1 MTKRVRTTIHDVAR
15 AAGVSHQTVSN
26 VLNGRGRVGEATRA
40 RVDAA
45 VQALDYRPHA
55 GAASLRT
62 KRSGRLAYPMSANDF
77 GPLNTIMLEF
87 IHALSAAAG
96 ACEHH
101 LVLATGP
108 DDIERLVRSGAVD
121 AVVLA
126 NLAERDPRVSAL
138 AARGIPFACFG
149 RTAADLPQ
157 CWVDVDNRAGTRA
170 ATGHVLA
177 VGHRD
182 VAFLGYTPQG
192 GWDEQREAGYRDA
205 MTAALLPARLCR
217 ADLDPADARRAVDEL
232 LGGPTAPTAVVAGSD
247 VLASELYA
255 GAARHGRTIGV
266 DLAVTG
272 FDGSVTGRL
281 LTPSLT
287 TVAIP
292 MTAIA
297 ERLVA
302 RVLAELDGRGGAPG
316 ELLAPELAVGDSSG
330 RS

>member
-1 MTKRVRTTIHDVAR
+1 MTKRARTTIHDVAR

-26 VLNGRGRVGEATRA
+26 VLNSRGRVGEATRA

-62 KRSGRLAYPMSANDF
+62 RRSGRLAYPMSAGDF

-87 IHALSAAAG
+87 IHALSTAAG
-96 ACEHH
+96 ARDHH

-126 NLAERDPRVSAL
+126 NLAEHDLRVNAL
-138 AARGIPFACFG
+138 AAGGIPFACFG
-149 RTAADLPQ
+149 RTADDMPQ
-157 CWVDVDNRAGTRA
+157 CWVDVDNRAGIRA
-170 ATGHVLA
+170 ATEHVLT
-177 VGHRD
+177 VGHRE
-182 VAFLGYTPQG
+182 VAFLGYLPQG
-192 GWDEQREAGYRDA
+192 GWDDQREAGYRDA
-205 MTAALLPARLCR
+205 MTEAGLPTRLCR
-217 ADLDPADARRAVDEL
+217 TELTPADIRRVVDEL
-232 LGGPTAPTAVVAGSD
+232 LGGPAAPTAVVAGSD
-247 VLASELYA
+247 VLAAEIYG

-272 FDGSVTGRL
+272 FDGSVAGRL

-287 TVAIP
+287 TVTIP
-292 MTAIA
+292 IATIA
-297 ERLVA
+297 ERLVG
-302 RVLAELDGRGGAPG
+302 RVLVELGGRRGAPG
-316 ELLAPELAVGDSSG
+316 ELLEPELAVGDSTN
-330 RS
+330 RP